1 MEKLSHGSVSVEPE
15 IRTAPADHRALA
27 MRIKRSVR
35 RHAGGGVRALE
46 VQVDREAIRL
56 GGKCASFYCK
66 QLAQQAALRLSDGV
80 QVING
85 IEVDC

>member
-1 MEKLSHGSVSVEPE
+1 MEKLSQAPMSAAREVM
-15 IRTAPADHRALA
+15 TALADHRALA

-46 VQVDREAIRL
+46 VHVDQEAIRL
-56 GGKCASFYCK
+56 GGQCASFYCK
-66 QLAQQAALRLSDGV
+66 QLAQHAAIRLSGGV